1 MSNEITIIT
10 PKTLSEAKQLADT
23 LAGART
29 IPEALQKSPADCMAI
44 VLAGAELG
52 LAPMQSIR
60 ALVLIKGKPTLSAD
74 AMGAL
79 VKSRRDVC
87 QYLLLKASDA
97 TRATYETQ
105 RLGDPAPT
113 TMSFTIDEAK
123 AAGLAGNDNWRKFPA
138 AMLRARALSAICRAV
153 YPDLLLGVYDPD
165 ELAPEPRDVT
175 PPRASPPVIESTAT
189 VMDTKATEMNA
200 RGKLLDLVLAANT
213 VEQLNSLVPQMQ
225 ALKMAPNDALRLRWG
240 ARRDELTK
248 RDSSA
253 ATPETYAPQH
263 IETEAVPA

>member
-1 MSNEITIIT
+1 MSNETGITIIT
-10 PKTLSEAKQLADT
+10 PRSLAEAKELATTLSS
-23 LAGART
+23 ART
-29 IPEALQKSPADCMAI
+29 IPESLQKSPADCMAI
-44 VLAGAELG
+44 IMAGAELG

-87 QYLLLKASDA
+87 EYLLLKHSDA
-97 TRATYETQ
+97 VKATYATK
-105 RLGDPAPT
+105 RAGDPEPT

-165 ELAPEPRDVT
+165 ELAAEPRDVT
-175 PPRASPPVIESTAT
+175 PPRASPPTIESTAT
-189 VMDTKATEMNA
+189 MLPPPVDVA
-200 RGKLLDLVLAANT
+200 REALELA
-213 VEQLNSLVPQMQ
+213 VESAQTLETLTSLVPQMQ
-225 ALKMAPNDALRLRWG
+225 ALKMRADDPLRLRWG
-240 ARRDELTK
+240 ARRDELVK
-248 RDSSA
+248 AVA
-253 ATPETYAPQH
+253 A
-263 IETEAVPA
+263 